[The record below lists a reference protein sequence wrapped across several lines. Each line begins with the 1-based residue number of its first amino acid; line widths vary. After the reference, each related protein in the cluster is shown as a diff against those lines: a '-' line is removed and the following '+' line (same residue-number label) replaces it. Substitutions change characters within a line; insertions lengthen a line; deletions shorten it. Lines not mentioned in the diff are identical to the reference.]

1 LVFVLAEDASMAS
14 RSFPYIDPN
23 DKYEDKADDFKR
35 LAKDVYQYAKDLRTD
50 VDNMVSALETEME
63 NIEQVARKKSNP
75 NVEQEARK
83 YKNEMR
89 TYFSGNSKVD
99 LFVIVTKIN
108 GEYIPKKEELEK
120 NL

>member
-1 LVFVLAEDASMAS
+1 
-14 RSFPYIDPN
+14 
-23 DKYEDKADDFKR
+23 
-35 LAKDVYQYAKDLRTD
+35 
-50 VDNMVSALETEME
+50 
-63 NIEQVARKKSNP
+63 
-75 NVEQEARK
+75 
-83 YKNEMR
+83 MR